1 MAENQDLRLTSLSTF
16 ENLFD
21 KYYSMLCLV
30 AYDFLK
36 NKALAEEIVD
46 EVFMAV
52 WQKRDVIQINQSIRA
67 YLVKSVKNRCINWF
81 EQTKT
86 ERIVMTNVAD
96 ISVYESILW
105 DDDYPLGKLLEQEL
119 RNSINESIN
128 ALPEQ
133 CKRIYQLSRNED
145 LSYEEIAARL
155 NISVNTVKTQMK
167 IALAKL
173 REALRDYL
181 PLLFFWFLNSR

>member
-1 MAENQDLRLTSLSTF
+1 
-16 ENLFD
+16 
-21 KYYSMLCLV
+21 MLCLV
-30 AYDFLK
+30 AYDLLK
-36 NKALAEEIVD
+36 NKPLAEEIVD
-46 EVFMAV
+46 EVFITV

-86 ERIVMTNVAD
+86 ERMVMTNVAD

-105 DDDYPLGKLLEQEL
+105 DDDYPLGKLLEKEL

-128 ALPEQ
+128 ALPEHCRQ
-133 CKRIYQLSRNED
+133 IYQLSRNED
-145 LSYEEIAARL
+145 LSYEEIAQRL

-173 REALRDYL
+173 RESLKDYL
-181 PLLFFWFLNSR
+181 PLLLFCLLSSR